1 MKPALRRLR
10 PFSICLLAAVLLHSL
25 VLAMLHLQRQRLKPA
40 AALALSDA
48 RPADDTP
55 ELLRFSRH
63 QSEGGTPAIVPLPG
77 FDQLPPPPPPTE
89 PTPARATASGKS
101 RGPADFKPRPSGHG
115 GQAGR
120 GSNVAGQS
128 QRRGSVARHGGA
140 VMGGQ
145 PGALAEVEGPA
156 VLLERLRRL
165 ALEPAEARPG
175 LEPASGGS
183 PSSRSEGRRG
193 GGGDAAGR
201 ATGEPEPLLLRP
213 EAAAQQPYQALWDG
227 ARPESTGPAAVGSIP
242 GLLERRSLPLAQ
254 ARRGG
259 LPINH
264 GEGVLLGDQLLL
276 FWIQADQ
283 LWLLRAKLSGG

>member
-1 MKPALRRLR
+1 MNPGLRRLR
-10 PFSICLLAAVLLHSL
+10 PFGLCLLAAVLLHSL
-25 VLAMLHLQRQRLKPA
+25 VLALLHLQRQRLKPA
-40 AALALSDA
+40 AASALGDA
-48 RPADDTP
+48 RPVDDTP

-89 PTPARATASGKS
+89 APPASAGASAKPSGS
-101 RGPADFKPRPSGHG
+101 SDFKPRQPGPRSQVG
-115 GQAGR
+115 
-120 GSNVAGQS
+120 NVATQP
-128 QRRGSVARHGGA
+128 QRRASVARHGGA
-140 VMGGQ
+140 GSGGQ
-145 PGALAEVEGPA
+145 ARALPELESPA

-165 ALEPAEARPG
+165 ALEPGEVRPAPT
-175 LEPASGGS
+175 PAVGGS
-183 PSSRSEGRRG
+183 PSSRSESRRG
-193 GGGDAAGR
+193 QGSD
-201 ATGEPEPLLLRP
+201 ATGRSAGELGPLLLRP

-227 ARPESTGPAAVGSIP
+227 ARPEMTGPAGVGTLP

-283 LWLLRAKLSGG
+283 LWLLRAKVSGG